1 MIFLNFSPIK
11 SPAQPPEEDRP
22 KHAKSRNLTDYGC
35 RRWVVLFQKILE
47 SASAEDDEIKIL
59 VIIYQLEQRMDVN
72 QRICVGS
79 LKT

>member
-1 MIFLNFSPIK
+1 M
-11 SPAQPPEEDRP
+11 
-22 KHAKSRNLTDYGC
+22 
-35 RRWVVLFQKILE
+35 FQKILE